1 MGEGVQQATGLR
13 FQHLARI
20 TAGMGSRDE
29 NNVYKIEGVGDSS
42 VLFIECLR

>member
-13 FQHLARI
+13 LQHLTRI

-29 NNVYKIEGVGDSS
+29 NNGDKIEGVGMSS
-42 VLFIECLR
+42 V